1 MDNNIELSNQQKH
14 DIEILFMTFDKDG
27 DGKITNFEVAEAL
40 QAHHKDRTKDEIGYM
55 MRILDLDCNK
65 VIEFNEF
72 LEMASLFEAKQN
84 HGVSH
89 LQIRQLFRAF
99 DKDGNGVLS
108 TSEIKQLW
116 NIAPSDERTK
126 KLSDAEMNEMIK
138 AIDTN
143 GDGQIDYEE
152 FVTLMTS

>member
-1 MDNNIELSNQQKH
+1 MDNNIDLSNKQKQ
-14 DIEILFMTFDKDG
+14 DIKKLFMTFDKDG

-99 DKDGNGVLS
+99 DKEL
-108 TSEIKQLW
+108 QC
-116 NIAPSDERTK
+116 APS
-126 KLSDAEMNEMIK
+126 LSFFLDLRLNLKPILRP
-138 AIDTN
+138 
-143 GDGQIDYEE
+143 QIWSSL
-152 FVTLMTS
+152 TL